1 MADQEAWMELCDLY
15 ISQQEW
21 NKAAFCVEEL
31 MLHSPFNHLYL
42 QRYAEIKY
50 TQVIILFT
58 VHFWIK
64 TENKK
69 IILTLREDTKI
80 SK

>member
-1 MADQEAWMELCDLY
+1 MADQEAWMELSDLY
-15 ISQQEW
+15 ISQQDW

-50 TQVIILFT
+50 TQVLTIILHKSLKNINIF
-58 VHFWIK
+58 FLLFR
-64 TENKK
+64 EGMK
-69 IILTLREDTKI
+69 I
-80 SK
+80 

>member
-21 NKAAFCVEEL
+21 NKASFCIEEL
-31 MLHSPFNHLYL
+31 MLHNPFNHLYM

-50 TQVIILFT
+50 TQVRKLNWSTIL
-58 VHFWIK
+58 IGYP
-64 TENKK
+64 
-69 IILTLREDTKI
+69 
-80 SK
+80 

>member
-50 TQVIILFT
+50 TQVVL
-58 VHFWIK
+58 
-64 TENKK
+64 
-69 IILTLREDTKI
+69 LTLFPGSIVFQSVFFNREDMKI
-80 SK
+80 

>member
-50 TQVIILFT
+50 TQVIRLFT
-58 VHFWIK
+58 VHFWDK
-64 TENKK
+64 NRK
-69 IILTLREDTKI
+69 
-80 SK
+80 